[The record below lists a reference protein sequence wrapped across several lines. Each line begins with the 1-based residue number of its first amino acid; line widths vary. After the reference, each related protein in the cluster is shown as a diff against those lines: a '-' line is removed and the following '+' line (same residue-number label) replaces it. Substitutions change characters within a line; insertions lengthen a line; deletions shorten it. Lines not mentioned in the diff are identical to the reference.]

1 MVTANKQLMDFN
13 KIDKQ
18 TYCQSL
24 IIDLLGRSGARV
36 GATVPFMAFMVLIKE
51 IASQDSIPGNY
62 IYGQS
67 RGPFV

>member
-24 IIDLLGRSGARV
+24 ILDLLGRIGARV
-36 GATVPFMAFMVLIKE
+36 EAAAAFMVLIKG
-51 IASQDSIPGNY
+51 IASRDSIPGNY